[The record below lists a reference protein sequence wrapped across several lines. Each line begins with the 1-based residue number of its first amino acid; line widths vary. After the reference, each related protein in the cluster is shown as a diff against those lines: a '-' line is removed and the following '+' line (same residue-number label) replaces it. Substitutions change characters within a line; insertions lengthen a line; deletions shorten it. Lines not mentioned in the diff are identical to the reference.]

1 MITVAEYEAGTA
13 ETAIYPEVGS
23 GFYAALRYVGHG
35 LTGEIG
41 EISEKIKKVYRD
53 EEGILSDE
61 KVRELVLECGDVL
74 WYLTRASVEHSVGL
88 FETLQTDTPA
98 DTFDNMNFNWYNED
112 NNLLDQDMSIL
123 DRASH
128 YVSGMA
134 EWNGAYI
141 GEIRSYDYLNSSI
154 AAQYALSSIALNLNE
169 LLKVLGSSMG
179 QAAQLNHNKL
189 FSRKDRGDIGGS
201 GDNR

>member
-1 MITVAEYEAGTA
+1 MITVAEYEAGTT

-53 EEGILSDE
+53 EEGVLTDE
-61 KVRELVLECGDVL
+61 KVRDLVLECGDVL
-74 WYLTRASVEHSVGL
+74 WYLTRASVEHGTSL
-88 FETLQTDTPA
+88 AETLQTDTP
-98 DTFDNMNFNWYNED
+98 DDGFDNMNFNWHKED
-112 NNLLDQDMSIL
+112 TPTDPDYTVLDW
-123 DRASH
+123 ASY

-141 GEIRSYDYLNSSI
+141 GELRSYDYLTSSD
-154 AAQYALSSIALNLNE
+154 AAQFDLSCIAHNLNE
-169 LLKVLGSSMG
+169 LLVLLGSSMG
-179 QAAQLNHNKL
+179 EAAQINHNKL
-189 FSRKDRGDIGGS
+189 FSRKDRGVIGGS